1 MNNKQKRE
9 YISCLHL
16 MENIKLC
23 HLEEIVRIRK
33 VLSHCPDSLFKYKKF
48 GKYTFDIL
56 KNKYAFLAPVKN
68 LDDPFD
74 CLSDFDTSKVID
86 SNSKAITDQFL
97 KHILKETK
105 NISLDEKQLGIVRE
119 CKCAFKPG
127 DNFETDRV
135 YEGLKNAGVP
145 ENQIED
151 TIVRYRNLVNL
162 SDTYKDAGTFEQFG
176 KILMNPGDN
185 IGVCSLSEIND
196 NKVMWSLYGKEYEG
210 CCIEYRFKM
219 GKKPPRFLFPV
230 IYSREANNNFTEK
243 VFNTLY
249 AELNRHMFGD
259 IFHLDKEIGG
269 VGAIYELF
277 CTKDIDWRYQKE
289 WRLVGGANDK
299 FYEVEIKAVY
309 LGFKVAKTN
318 QEKMIRYAKRYK
330 YDLYKMKSPNGK
342 KKIRYDKL
350 V

>member
-33 VLSHCPDSLFKYKKF
+33 VLSQCPDSLFKYKKF

-74 CLSDFDTSKVID
+74 CLSDFDTSKIMD
-86 SNSKAITDQFL
+86 SNSKTITDQFL
-97 KHILKETK
+97 EHILKETK
-105 NISLDEKQLGIVRE
+105 NSCLDEKQLGIVRE
-119 CKCAFKPG
+119 YKGAFKPG
-127 DNFETDRV
+127 DDFETDRV
-135 YEGLKNAGVP
+135 YKGLKNAGVP

-151 TIVRYRNLVNL
+151 AIVSYKNLVNL

-210 CCIEYRFKM
+210 CCIEYRFKIDQ
-219 GKKPPRFLFPV
+219 KPPRFLFPV

-243 VFNTLY
+243 VFDTLY
-249 AELNRHMFGD
+249 AELNRHSFGD
-259 IFHLDKEIGG
+259 KFHLDKEISG

-330 YDLYKMKSPNGK
+330 YDLYKMKSPDGK
-342 KKIRYDKL
+342 KKIRYIKL